1 MLMAIALKSVD
12 ALQEHLRGVLEH
24 ADRQAGGINEVLLA
38 VIGGILWRKNPG
50 EPVRVGDK
58 NGAGG
63 NIIWFRIGA
72 QRYALLYKYK
82 AGRIELMLDSRHG
95 HVLHAFTNA
104 TPLADVV
111 RVFSTLGLND
121 EAAPALP
128 MPAAST
134 PSESESESESESA
147 PEVVEATKVEPVA
160 AAEPPTPSIAEEAAP
175 KKASSRARKPAA
187 TAETEQ
193 VEPAAKAPR
202 AKRSAKADVPP
213 PSVAGQLPL
222 VGVSDTAPK
231 PATARKRR
239 TSVKASPETIEAAAP
254 AVVPPSES
262 AAVEAKPRARSR
274 SKSALQPA

>member
-1 MLMAIALKSVD
+1 MAIALKSVD
-12 ALQEHLRGVLEH
+12 ALQEHLRSVLEH

-38 VIGGILWRKNPG
+38 LVGGILWRKNPG

-58 NGAGG
+58 SGAGG

-121 EAAPALP
+121 EAAQVPAPP

-134 PSESESESESESA
+134 PAEPV
-147 PEVVEATKVEPVA
+147 PEVVESTAVEPA
-160 AAEPPTPSIAEEAAP
+160 AAVEPPTPAVAVDAVAP
-175 KKASSRARKPAA
+175 RTATRRARTPAT
-187 TAETEQ
+187 TAKAEQ
-193 VEPAAKAPR
+193 VEVIEPATKAPR
-202 AKRSAKADVPP
+202 ARRSGKADAPP
-213 PSVAGQLPL
+213 PPGAGQLPL
-222 VGVSDTAPK
+222 VGVADAAPK

-239 TSVKASPETIEAAAP
+239 PKVKATPETDGAAASPVAP
-254 AVVPPSES
+254 ASES
-262 AAVEAKPRARSR
+262 AVAETKPRARSR